1 MRTFFII
8 SFALFFLTIP
18 SVALAQQAA
27 TPSAFEDKVDAPST
41 YTLPYPGMLPDNP
54 FYSVKMMRD
63 RIVLFLIS
71 DSLKKAQFH
80 LLQADKR
87 LQAGMYLWNEDNEKA
102 ELVISTISKGE
113 NYFEQAL
120 FLARQAKKEGRDV
133 DPLVGDLEQ
142 AARKHTEV
150 LGKLRE
156 EMPSPYRQEI
166 VTLQKRTQGFEQNAK
181 NIKLLP
187 Q

>member
-1 MRTFFII
+1 MRALVII
-8 SFALFFLTIP
+8 FLTFLFLTGP
-18 SVALAQQAA
+18 SLVLAQEVA
-27 TPSAFEDKVDAPST
+27 TPSAVSDEEATST

-63 RIVLFLIS
+63 RIILFLIV
-71 DSLKKAQFH
+71 DPLKKAKFH

-87 LQAGMYLWNEDNEKA
+87 LQAGVYLWNEDNKKA

-120 FLARQAKKEGRDV
+120 MLARQAKREGQDV

-150 LGKLRE
+150 LVVLHE
-156 EMPSPYRQEI
+156 EMPDPYNKEI
-166 VTLQKRTQGFEQNAK
+166 ELLQKRTQGFEQNAK
-181 NIKLLP
+181 NIGLLS